1 VEYLVFASD
10 GAIMTRSEV
19 GSGYWTQLWRPS
31 MTRVIP
37 PTLGPRFVL
46 WWLLHYMGAFRN
58 RDYSVVLIGEGD
70 RVVHRSCI
78 VPAYFRWPFMKSSD
92 CQVSSTWTHPDY
104 RGRGLATAGLM
115 EAMRMCA
122 KPGRRFWYVSRA
134 ANVASI
140 AVCRKAGF
148 SLVGHARRTK
158 RMGTNMLGQLIIYRV
173 EHSV

>member
-1 VEYLVFASD
+1 MEYLVFASD

-31 MTRVIP
+31 MTRDIP

-46 WWLLHYMGAFRN
+46 RWLFHYMVAFRN

-92 CQVSSTWTHPDY
+92 CQVSGAWTHPDY
-104 RGRGLATAGLM
+104 RGLGPATAGLT
-115 EAMRMCA
+115 EAMTTCA
-122 KPGRRFWYVSRA
+122 EPGRCFWYVFRA
-134 ANVASI
+134 AYSASI
-140 AVCRKAGF
+140 AVCRKA
-148 SLVGHARRTK
+148 
-158 RMGTNMLGQLIIYRV
+158 
-173 EHSV
+173 